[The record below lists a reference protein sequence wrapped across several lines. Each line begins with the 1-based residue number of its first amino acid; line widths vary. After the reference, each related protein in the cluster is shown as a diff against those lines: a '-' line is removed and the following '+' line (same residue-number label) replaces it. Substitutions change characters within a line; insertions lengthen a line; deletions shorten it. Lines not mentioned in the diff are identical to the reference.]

1 MALVHRMM
9 TREPGEYASPV
20 YTIAGMS
27 VVASVPCITTPGII
41 ENKLM
46 TVIKLKKGGTGAQAN
61 GWKPGNAS
69 NSPDGPPDLDEV
81 FRQQKK
87 KLENIFGGNRRGSRR
102 GGSGGG
108 SGGDGPGG
116 GGSGAGG
123 SGGNPGGG
131 SGAGSGA
138 LSGFLPV
145 LGIGA
150 LIAIGLFIYTA
161 YYTVPSDSVGL
172 VTRFGKYLKE
182 EPAGLHFKVPWGA
195 DEVTIVPV
203 KRQLKQEFGF
213 STAGATNRSQT
224 RADNQAQSQMVTG
237 DLNAALVEWVVQYR
251 IEDPKKYMFDV
262 RNPAETLRDLSES
275 VMREVVGD
283 RTVDEV
289 ITIGRQ
295 EIEDEALVKMQELT
309 TKYGIG
315 VSIDQVQLK
324 NINPP
329 QPVQESFN
337 EVNQAQQ
344 EKESLINAAR
354 REYNKVVP
362 LAEGEK
368 DQRIRAADG
377 YRLKR
382 INEAEGDVAR
392 FNAVLEEYLKAPEVT
407 RRRIYIETLQ
417 DVLPTL
423 DSKIIMDEGGQQI
436 LPLLPLGGKG
446 LTP

>member
-1 MALVHRMM
+1 MAVIDLEQVKTGNHGRGGRSTSGGFGRGFGGGNFQLPNFLRGLGLFLVV
-9 TREPGEYASPV
+9 GAALFV
-20 YTIAGMS
+20 YTA
-27 VVASVPCITTPGII
+27 
-41 ENKLM
+41 
-46 TVIKLKKGGTGAQAN
+46 
-61 GWKPGNAS
+61 
-69 NSPDGPPDLDEV
+69 
-81 FRQQKK
+81 F
-87 KLENIFGGNRRGSRR
+87 
-102 GGSGGG
+102 
-108 SGGDGPGG
+108 
-116 GGSGAGG
+116 
-123 SGGNPGGG
+123 
-131 SGAGSGA
+131 
-138 LSGFLPV
+138 
-145 LGIGA
+145 
-150 LIAIGLFIYTA
+150 
-161 YYTVPSDSVGL
+161 YTVPSDSVGL

-182 EPAGLHFKVPWGA
+182 ESSGLHFKLPGGI

-213 STAGATNRSQT
+213 ATPGATNPNQSRS
-224 RADNQAQSQMVTG
+224 DLQAQSQMVTG
-237 DLNAALVEWVVQYR
+237 DLNAALVEWVIQFR
-251 IEDPKKYMFDV
+251 IEDPRKYLFDV
-262 RNPAETLRDLSES
+262 RNPGETLRDLSES

-283 RTVDEV
+283 RSVDEV

-295 EIEDEALVKMQELT
+295 EIEDEALVKMQQLT

-329 QPVQESFN
+329 RPVQESFN

-382 INEAEGDVAR
+382 INEAEGDAAR
-392 FNAVLEEYLKAPEVT
+392 FNAVFTEYQKAPKVT

-417 DVLPTL
+417 DALPDL
-423 DSKIIMDEGGQQI
+423 DSKIIVDTDSQQI
-436 LPLLPLGGKG
+436 LPLMHLDPKSGVIK
-446 LTP
+446 

>member
-1 MALVHRMM
+1 MAVIELEQVK
-9 TREPGEYASPV
+9 S
-20 YTIAGMS
+20 AG
-27 VVASVPCITTPGII
+27 
-41 ENKLM
+41 NR
-46 TVIKLKKGGTGAQAN
+46 GG
-61 GWKPGNAS
+61 GNRGFGGG
-69 NSPDGPPDLDEV
+69 NFQLP
-81 FRQQKK
+81 
-87 KLENIFGGNRRGSRR
+87 NIFGSLG
-102 GGSGGG
+102 
-108 SGGDGPGG
+108 
-116 GGSGAGG
+116 
-123 SGGNPGGG
+123 
-131 SGAGSGA
+131 
-138 LSGFLPV
+138 LLLL
-145 LGIGA
+145 LGIG
-150 LIAIGLFIYTA
+150 LFLYTA
-161 YYTVPSDSVGL
+161 FYTVPSDSVGL

-182 EPAGLHFKVPWGA
+182 EPAGLHFKLPGGV

-213 STAGATNRSQT
+213 TTPGATNPTQNRS
-224 RADNQAQSQMVTG
+224 DLQAQSQMVTG
-237 DLNAALVEWVVQYR
+237 DLNAALVEWVVQFR
-251 IEDPKKYMFDV
+251 IEDPRKYLFDV
-262 RNPAETLRDLSES
+262 RNPGETLRDLSES

-295 EIEDEALVKMQELT
+295 EIEDEALVKMQQLT

-329 QPVQESFN
+329 RPVQESFN

-382 INEAEGDVAR
+382 INEAEGDAAR
-392 FNAVLEEYLKAPEVT
+392 FNAIFKEYLKAPEVT

-417 DVLPTL
+417 EALPEL
-423 DSKIIMDEGGQQI
+423 DSKVIVDTDSQQI
-436 LPLLPLGGKG
+436 LPLMHLDQQTQNPKSGVAK
-446 LTP
+446 